1 MYRIAYNILNG
12 GYNYNYNYN
21 NVNQQ
26 NTKPKE
32 GGNFYI
38 MILCIC
44 CCSLVYIL
52 GGYAFKNAIDT
63 DCDLRKSIKGN
74 PCRKCVLNNGYSF
87 KKPPPHSSNKKF
99 YKKAPETIDTEK
111 KCKKWC
117 EDDED
122 IFGCSFFIGN
132 KSKLDAT
139 KGSSEFFVD
148 NKTKCVGM
156 ISSKKY
162 FNSSSQ
168 EPFTHEIEID
178 QDVKSG
184 LCLKD
189 YLDFHNNCKLVGG
202 FGCTDSKDTL
212 VATPQLIRNVLIEK
226 NKEKYKK
233 ERADMPNDLS
243 NKKYGDMELID
254 NLSSKKC
261 KDLCYTHNAK
271 NCTYRESD
279 QEKYCYWGTE
289 CPYFLPA
296 HSDIGLLTNYPPGF
310 FFTNDNYKKIKKNIE
325 KEYKSYKKKY
335 CFKKDGKLEC
345 KKNVFKDINFEKF
358 LLKKSGY
365 KKGDMEAYIAFFIK
379 QRGSNTNTL
388 GLLDNLSKKEIVD
401 YILLDFWMNAEFS
414 SLVGTEIKKFDNDND
429 TFIRADLIDKFSFWG
444 SRCDG
449 NNVVSTSKVKS
460 PANSSFYSANKIID
474 IDQSKMN
481 IGNIYYK

>member
-1 MYRIAYNILNG
+1 MYRIVYNILNG
-12 GYNYNYNYN
+12 GYNN
-21 NVNQQ
+21 NQQ
-26 NTKPKE
+26 QPKTKPKE
-32 GGNFYI
+32 GVNIYI
-38 MILCIC
+38 MVLC
-44 CCSLVYIL
+44 CCCCYLVYGLCTYGIK
-52 GGYAFKNAIDT
+52 YTIDT
-63 DCDLRKSIKGN
+63 DCDLKKSIKGN

-87 KKPPPHSSNKKF
+87 KKPPPHSSDKKF
-99 YKKAPETIDTEK
+99 YKKAPAEIDTEK

-122 IFGCSFFIGN
+122 IFGCSFFIGQDKWN
-132 KSKLDAT
+132 PDAT
-139 KGSSEFFVD
+139 KGSSQFFVD

-189 YLDFHNNCKLVGG
+189 YFDFHNNCKLVGG

-212 VATPQLIRNVLIEK
+212 VTNPKLIRNMLIEK
-226 NKEKYKK
+226 KKEKYKK

-279 QEKYCYWGTE
+279 EEKYCYWGTE

-310 FFTNDNYKKIKKNIE
+310 FFTNNNYKKIKKNV
-325 KEYKSYKKKY
+325 KNAYKSWEKKY
-335 CFKKDGKLEC
+335 CVKKDGKLDCNMSSWREEG
-345 KKNVFKDINFEKF
+345 DFEKF

-365 KKGDMEAYIAFFIK
+365 KKGDMEAYIAFFSK
-379 QRGSNTNTL
+379 QGVSNL
-388 GLLDNLSKKEIVD
+388 GIANHSKKEMINL
-401 YILLDFWMNAEFS
+401 ILFGFWVEAEDGNSFLK
-414 SLVGTEIKKFDNDND
+414 SLNNKNFDNDND

-460 PANSSFYSANKIID
+460 PTDSSFYSANKIID

-481 IGNIYYK
+481 VGNIYYK